1 MKKLT
6 VLTIIFIMLPF
17 AVFSSEL
24 QMAIDSAKEG
34 ATILLSDGVYDG
46 PVTINKSL
54 TLRGTGKNV
63 YIRGNKKG
71 SVITVNAGYSTIENI
86 HVSGSGESHE
96 SIDSCIYVK
105 DSDGVKVLNN
115 KMSDCLFGVNFE
127 GSNRGLIENNNITSK
142 DFSLGLRGDGIRLW
156 YSHSNII
163 RRNTM
168 DKIRDMVYW
177 YSSANRIE
185 YNKITNS
192 RYSIHFMYADRNT
205 VTGNFFQNNSV
216 GAFFMYCSGSRLEH
230 NTITSAAGA
239 FGIGIGLKDA
249 SDTYISDNLVMY
261 NGRGFYTDQSPNKPG
276 TVNRIRRNKV
286 YYNTIGVQLHGT
298 ILPTIY
304 EDNVFLGN
312 IDTIVNDTPNS
323 KLHVND
329 WNGNYWDEYEGFD
342 RDKNGY
348 GDIPFEYYV
357 YTDRIMQ
364 YIPAVKFFY
373 GSPVI
378 SILNFLS
385 RLIPF
390 SEPVIIAEDKKPLM
404 RSIIDERDN
413 ENKN

>member
-1 MKKLT
+1 M
-6 VLTIIFIMLPF
+6 
-17 AVFSSEL
+17 
-24 QMAIDSAKEG
+24 
-34 ATILLSDGVYDG
+34 
-46 PVTINKSL
+46 
-54 TLRGTGKNV
+54 
-63 YIRGNKKG
+63 
-71 SVITVNAGYSTIENI
+71 
-86 HVSGSGESHE
+86 
-96 SIDSCIYVK
+96 
-105 DSDGVKVLNN
+105 
-115 KMSDCLFGVNFE
+115 
-127 GSNRGLIENNNITSK
+127 
-142 DFSLGLRGDGIRLW
+142 
-156 YSHSNII
+156 
-163 RRNTM
+163 
-168 DKIRDMVYW
+168 
-177 YSSANRIE
+177 
-185 YNKITNS
+185 
-192 RYSIHFMYADRNT
+192 
-205 VTGNFFQNNSV
+205 
-216 GAFFMYCSGSRLEH
+216 
-230 NTITSAAGA
+230 
-239 FGIGIGLKDA
+239 
-249 SDTYISDNLVMY
+249 
-261 NGRGFYTDQSPNKPG
+261 
-276 TVNRIRRNKV
+276 

-390 SEPVIIAEDKKPLM
+390 SEPVIIAEDKRPLM

>member
-1 MKKLT
+1 MNKIT

-24 QMAIDSAKEG
+24 QKAIDSAKEG
-34 ATILLSDGVYDG
+34 ATILLSDGVYEG

-115 KMSDCLFGVNFE
+115 KMSDCLFVVNFE

-261 NGRGFYTDQSPNKPG
+261 NGR
-276 TVNRIRRNKV
+276 
-286 YYNTIGVQLHGT
+286 
-298 ILPTIY
+298 
-304 EDNVFLGN
+304 
-312 IDTIVNDTPNS
+312 
-323 KLHVND
+323 
-329 WNGNYWDEYEGFD
+329 
-342 RDKNGY
+342 
-348 GDIPFEYYV
+348 
-357 YTDRIMQ
+357 
-364 YIPAVKFFY
+364 
-373 GSPVI
+373 
-378 SILNFLS
+378 
-385 RLIPF
+385 
-390 SEPVIIAEDKKPLM
+390 
-404 RSIIDERDN
+404 
-413 ENKN
+413 